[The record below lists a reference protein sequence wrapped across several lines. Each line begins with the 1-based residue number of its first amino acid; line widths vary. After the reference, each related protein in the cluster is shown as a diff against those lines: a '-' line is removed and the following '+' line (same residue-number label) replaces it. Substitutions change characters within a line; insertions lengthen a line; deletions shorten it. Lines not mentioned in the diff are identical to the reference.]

1 MLFQN
6 STVLITGGATGI
18 GFGLAKRLLHTG
30 NSVVVCGRRE
40 DRLQEARAALRGLET
55 FTCDLA
61 LEEERLRLYEFIVTN
76 HPKTNIVIN
85 NAAIQNRPGQ
95 LTTAQDWKAH
105 RRELATNLEAPMHLS
120 MLFVKHLV
128 RQDEAAIVNVTSG
141 LAFVP
146 MSFMATY
153 CATKAALHS
162 FTLSL
167 RHQLSGTSI
176 KVIEVIP
183 PKVNT
188 DLGGVGLHDDGVPL
202 DLFADN
208 VIEGLQRGL
217 LEFGYESSERNRLAS
232 RQQLDSVFKA
242 LNP

>member
-1 MLFQN
+1 
-6 STVLITGGATGI
+6 
-18 GFGLAKRLLHTG
+18 
-30 NSVVVCGRRE
+30 
-40 DRLQEARAALRGLET
+40 
-55 FTCDLA
+55 
-61 LEEERLRLYEFIVTN
+61 
-76 HPKTNIVIN
+76 
-85 NAAIQNRPGQ
+85 
-95 LTTAQDWKAH
+95 
-105 RRELATNLEAPMHLS
+105 MHLS
-120 MLFVKHLV
+120 MLFVKHLM
-128 RQDEAAIVNVTSG
+128 RQQEAAIVNVSSG

-146 MSFMATY
+146 MSFMGTY

-167 RHQLSGTSI
+167 RHQLAATSI
-176 KVIEVIP
+176 KVLEVIP

-202 DLFADN
+202 ALFADH
-208 VIEGLQRGL
+208 VIDGLQRGL